1 MLSLP
6 FTLFAFFFQ
15 CDPGMGTSSDGCI
28 SDERFSL
35 SLLSI
40 CLTLL
45 LLLPKLCWFQI
56 RYEVVQVKSLRYSTL
71 VFAVVVG
78 WSWIIPIQCLPRK
91 HENET
96 KE

>member
-15 CDPGMGTSSDGCI
+15 CDPGMGTSFDGCI
-28 SDERFSL
+28 FDERFSL

-45 LLLPKLCWFQI
+45 LLLPKLC
-56 RYEVVQVKSLRYSTL
+56 
-71 VFAVVVG
+71 
-78 WSWIIPIQCLPRK
+78 
-91 HENET
+91 
-96 KE
+96 